1 MVARTAVDEEFALVL
16 GGGAGLGAFEIGV
29 IDAMARRGMCPNLI
43 VGTSVGA
50 LNAAY
55 WAFHPTPDAGEQL
68 LMAWLDSAGLSLF
81 AEAPWKWIRRL
92 VSHHDHL
99 FGHSSQVSLITRR
112 LGDHLQ
118 IEDAAIPLAIVATDV
133 DSGERVVLRR
143 GRLTTAL
150 LASIAIPGLFAPVAL
165 DGRRLVD
172 GGVVANCDL
181 ESVVDAGLARAVV
194 VDPMG
199 VGTAL
204 AHGDLMF
211 EFEHAIAASMRRQ
224 TDLALRAVSD
234 RLDAVLLRPTLTW
247 SPRLLDFSHTRELF
261 EMGREAAAPALLA
274 MVAR

>member
-1 MVARTAVDEEFALVL
+1 MVARISVHDEFALVL

-29 IDAMARRGMCPNLI
+29 IDAMARQGMRPDFL

-55 WAFHPTPDAGEQL
+55 WAFHPTSDVGEQL
-68 LMAWLDSAGLSLF
+68 LGAWLDSAGVSLF

-99 FGHSSQVSLITRR
+99 LGHSAQVSLIRRR
-112 LGDHLQ
+112 LGDHLR
-118 IEDAAIPLAIVATDV
+118 IEDAAIPLAIVATDD

-165 DGRRLVD
+165 DGRLLVD

-181 ESVVDAGLARAVV
+181 ESVVDAGLVRAVV

-199 VGTAL
+199 VGTTRG
-204 AHGDLMF
+204 HGDLVF

-234 RLDAVLLRPTLTW
+234 RLDVVLIRPTLTW

-261 EMGREAAAPALLA
+261 AMGREAAAQALFA
-274 MVAR
+274 VAAW